1 MPDLPFEA
9 HLSDHHV
16 QKENVDNLRQ
26 SDAVTLG
33 ILVADL
39 LRLHIERIEISCVAD
54 MFALAEADLPASITA
69 ELRNWATRA
78 ARDVVDL
85 PEGEAR
91 AIFLSEV
98 AELPPAKVSKGFREA
113 VQGMAVHGSPG
124 TIAALDELA
133 KAWDAAAPEVITIPK
148 KAGKVVAAAQAKA
161 AKDPL
166 AKKVVGAPKK
176 RVGAAKTP
184 AADVDPRRAL
194 YIRDEAVATLSP
206 YERGVKE
213 SILVAGIRSRAPYPD
228 VNEAE
233 VRTELR
239 KLERE
244 RKLKKTAERWMIR

>member
-39 LRLHIERIEISCVAD
+39 LRLHIERIELSCVAD
-54 MFALAEADLPASITA
+54 LFALAEADLPASLST

-78 ARDVVDL
+78 SRDVVDIL
-85 PEGEAR
+85 EGEAR

-98 AELPPAKVSKGFREA
+98 AELPAAKVSKGLREA

-124 TIAALDELA
+124 TLAALEELS
-133 KAWDAAAPEVITIPK
+133 KAWAAVEPEVIVIPK
-148 KAGKVVAAAQAKA
+148 KAGKVVAAAAAKA
-161 AKDPL
+161 AKDP
-166 AKKVVGAPKK
+166 AAKVVKNAPKK

-184 AADVDPRRAL
+184 AADVDPRRAQ
-194 YIRDEAVATLSP
+194 YIRDEAIATLSP

-213 SILVAGIRSRAPYPD
+213 SILVAGIRSRAPFPD

-233 VRTELR
+233 VRSELR

-244 RKLKKTAERWMIR
+244 RRLKKTAERWMIR